1 MKFSVSDPS
10 TGKVKVIDE
19 ENDRVIQPFMDKRMG
34 QEMDGGL
41 LSDAFKGYSLKITG
55 GNDKQGFPMMQGVI
69 SNQRVRLL
77 FSKGMKTFRERR
89 KGCRKRKSVRG
100 CITNHDLAVMQL
112 TVAKK
117 GDAEVEGLTDEVN
130 PRRKGPKR
138 ASKIRKLFQL
148 SKDDDVRKYIIKRER
163 EGKTPKAPKIQRL
176 ITPQRMQRK
185 RHIRNSKVNAVR
197 QHREDKKAWQARK
210 QLWFV
215 EQREKRAA
223 EAAKKKGIDAAKKK
237 K

>member
-1 MKFSVSDPS
+1 
-10 TGKVKVIDE
+10 
-19 ENDRVIQPFMDKRMG
+19 
-34 QEMDGGL
+34 
-41 LSDAFKGYSLKITG
+41 
-55 GNDKQGFPMMQGVI
+55 
-69 SNQRVRLL
+69 
-77 FSKGMKTFRERR
+77 MKTFRERR
-89 KGCRKRKSVRG
+89 KGTRKRKSVRG
-100 CITNHDLAVMQL
+100 CITGHDFAVMQL
-112 TVAKK
+112 TVVKK
-117 GDAEVEGLTDEVN
+117 GDAEVAGLTDEAAA
-130 PRRKGPKR
+130 RRLGPKR
-138 ASKIRKLFQL
+138 ASKIRKLFGL
-148 SKDDDVRKYIIKRER
+148 TKDDDVTKYVVRRER

-176 ITPQRMQRK
+176 ITPQHMQRK